1 MALDDPIIRVSVPD
15 VSRGQN
21 SKDHA
26 RFIGPNQAAT
36 LKNCV
41 LQRGVRGKRFGTT
54 LAGGIGDDN
63 RITGLHPFLPTG
75 GTPVLLRTQGTKLE
89 EYTGSGDFTEVPR
102 EADEVTATIPVGDE
116 PERQMAITPNGDF
129 LYVPNGG
136 DNTVSVIRTSDNAV
150 IATVGVGT
158 NPLRCAVTPNGLF
171 VYVTNVGLANVSKIR
186 VSDNTVV
193 ATIGV
198 GLFPSGCKVTPNGLF
213 VYVANFVDGT
223 VSKIATS
230 TDTVVATIT
239 VGSLPDGL
247 VITPNGLEV
256 YVNNSNAATVSV
268 IQTSSDTVSD
278 TITVGTTPLSS
289 DVTPSGSFIYVANS
303 DSDNVSKIS
312 TASKTVVATI
322 TVGDSPNGVAVTP
335 SGNHVHVTNNGTG
348 DNVSKIATAT
358 DTIIQTI
365 NVGVDPK
372 GVTVAPDGLT
382 VYVSNFG
389 SDNVSVLKGAG
400 FTSDLITNFVVARD
414 LAFLL
419 NGVDNV
425 HTYDGSILTDE
436 GNTNTDPAIGSI
448 AEYMQERLFV
458 VGQDSSIVFFSEPLL
473 PQTFDRTVNQFSF
486 VTGDNTKI
494 TSIKRATN
502 RELLTWKE
510 ASIHT
515 LILAGADP
523 ANDWFIE
530 DIDREFGAVAG
541 RTVHQAGS
549 DFFFLSESG
558 LRSLFRTELDKPRAA
573 SVPISDPI
581 EDFIERINPA
591 AISLCSAIVYKNK
604 YFLAVPLDTAT
615 QNNAVFVYDLITGGW
630 VENTD
635 WLPAVW
641 AAINFG
647 GTKGRQVFWGN
658 SGSFAKVFEAED
670 GTFNDDGAPICFEE
684 QGARHTFQ
692 RNANDKRFRHVEI
705 QAVATGDSLLQV
717 FAQIDAG
724 GYVLLGTMNLLGDI
738 PQLPIDLPFELGG
751 NAVVKKKFSLEKL
764 GKGRDVQIKLV
775 HDELNEDVQI
785 LSVEAFTH
793 VDEYAYNPEDP

>member
-1 MALDDPIIRVSVPD
+1 MALDDQIIGVSIPD
-15 VSRGQN
+15 VSLGQN
-21 SKDHA
+21 SKDHPRSIA
-26 RFIGPNQAAT
+26 INQAAS
-36 LKNCV
+36 LKNVV
-41 LQRGVRGKRFGTT
+41 LERGLRKKRTGTT
-54 LAGGIGDDN
+54 LTGGIGDAN

-102 EADEVTATIPVGDE
+102 EADEVTATISVGDE

-136 DNTVSVIRTSDNAV
+136 DNTVSVIQTSDNTV
-150 IATVGVGT
+150 IATVSVGT

-171 VYVTNVGLANVSKIR
+171 VYVTNVGLANVSKIQ

-193 ATIGV
+193 ATIPV

-268 IQTSSDTVSD
+268 IQTSSDTVSN

-289 DVTPSGSFIYVANS
+289 DVTPNGLFVYVANS

-358 DTIIQTI
+358 DVIIQTI

-389 SDNVSVLKGAG
+389 SDTVSVLEGAG

-436 GNTNTDPAIGSI
+436 GDTNTDPAKGSI
-448 AEYMQERLFV
+448 GEYMQTRLFI
-458 VGQDSSIVFFSEPLL
+458 VGQNSSTVFFSEPLL
-473 PQTFDRTVNQFSF
+473 PQTFDRSVNQFEF
-486 VTGDNTKI
+486 VTGDNAKI
-494 TSIKRATN
+494 TAIKRATN

-510 ASIHT
+510 FSIHT
-515 LILAGADP
+515 LILAGAAP
-523 ANDWFIE
+523 GTDWFIE
-530 DIDREFGAVAG
+530 DIDHEFGAVAG
-541 RTVHQAGS
+541 RSVQQAGS
-549 DFFFLSESG
+549 DWFFLSESG
-558 LRSLFRTELDKPRAA
+558 VRSLFRTEVDKPRAA
-573 SVPISDPI
+573 SLPVSDPI
-581 EDFIERINPA
+581 EDFMERINPA
-591 AISLCSAIVYKNK
+591 AIDLCAAVVYKNK
-604 YFLAVPLDTAT
+604 YFLSVPLDTST
-615 QNNAVFVYDLITGGW
+615 QNNAIFVYDIITRGW
-630 VENTD
+630 VENTT

-641 AAINFG
+641 AVMNFG
-647 GTKGRQVFWGN
+647 GVQGRQLFWGN
-658 SGSFAKVFEAED
+658 SAASARVFEAED
-670 GTFNDDGAPICFEE
+670 GTFDDDGVAICFEE
-684 QGARHTFQ
+684 EGARHVF
-692 RNANDKRFRHVEI
+692 RLNSNEKRFRHVEV
-705 QAVATGDSLLQV
+705 QAVATGDSELQV
-717 FAQIDAG
+717 LAQIDAG
-724 GYVLLGTMNLLGDI
+724 GFVLLGTLNLLGDV
-738 PQLPIDLPFELGG
+738 PQLPIELPFPLGG
-751 NAVVKKKFSLEKL
+751 NAVVKKKFSVEAL
-764 GKGRDVQIKLV
+764 GKGRDLQIRLV
-775 HDELNEDVQI
+775 HDTLNEGVEI

-793 VDEYAYNPEDP
+793 VDDYKYNPEAP